1 MSAFGNYMY
10 AQERVATARMGYN
23 YASVLLENRQIHQR
37 LAEIASQTEPV
48 NLLIERDLSER
59 AKLYALAFYV
69 VVGRFPDGLN
79 LGEYE
84 LPDKEI
90 AKLIQQVAERTR
102 KECFWSTGDG
112 GCFNARWEDEE
123 VKK

>member
-1 MSAFGNYMY
+1 MTEAEKMS
-10 AQERVATARMGYN
+10 
-23 YASVLLENRQIHQR
+23 H
-37 LAEIASQTEPV
+37 EISTEWYKV
-48 NLLIERDLSER
+48 
-59 AKLYALAFYV
+59 Y
-69 VVGRFPDGLN
+69 
-79 LGEYE
+79 GEYE

>member
-79 LGEYE
+79 L
-84 LPDKEI
+84 KE
-90 AKLIQQVAERTR
+90 A
-102 KECFWSTGDG
+102 SSD
-112 GCFNARWEDEE
+112 
-123 VKK
+123 